1 MEGNMFKALYTIS
14 KVDLGQLMVN
24 SIKDNLVFM
33 MSGRFV
39 VLKVSQH
46 VYLVERNEELRVS

>member
-14 KVDLGQLMVN
+14 KFDLGQLMVN
-24 SIKDNLVFM
+24 SVKDNLAIM

-46 VYLVERNEELRVS
+46 VYLVERNEKLRAS

>member
-1 MEGNMFKALYTIS
+1 MFKALYTIS